1 VSVLFD
7 LPYAQYLD
15 AGPTALPGLTFRNG
29 QAVLGCGRGY
39 LGVLTPAAL
48 ARLGAPSQDEVVSD
62 ALSAYLS
69 VMLQGVR
76 SGAGA
81 VQGDG
86 ATALLRFATPR
97 GERHRVHSDPT
108 LRNALFS
115 RSPSQGLL
123 FEATLVTD
131 HDVLLRVDPFM
142 RVEQAGHNGFGCFF
156 DCAAPVRVFL
166 AGAALRRVFDFA
178 VSA

>member
-1 VSVLFD
+1 MSVLFD

-15 AGPTALPGLTFRNG
+15 AGPTALPGLTFREG
-29 QAVLGCGRGY
+29 RAVLGNGRGY

-48 ARLGAPSQDEVVSD
+48 ARIGAPSQDEIVGD

-81 VQGDG
+81 AQGDG
-86 ATALLRFATPR
+86 AADLLRFANPR

-115 RSPSQGLL
+115 RGPEQGLV
-123 FEATLVTD
+123 FEAMLVTD
-131 HDVLLRVDPFM
+131 HDVVMRVDPFM
-142 RVEQAGHNGFGCFF
+142 RVEQAGNAGFGCFF

-166 AGAALRRVFDFA
+166 AGAAVRRVFDFSVTA
-178 VSA
+178 